1 MRGLRWLP
9 GIASGVVLCAFGLSL
24 TARASQGSAAQ
35 PANADAVK
43 RGEYL
48 VTAAGCH
55 DCHTPHKLGPQGPE
69 PDMSL
74 ALSGHQAS
82 VTFPPPPAGSGP
94 WIGTFAATMTA
105 WAGPWGISY
114 TANITPDPETGI
126 GNYSEEQFVQTIREG
141 KKQGRGRALLP
152 PMPWPMYRHFSDD
165 DLKAIYA
172 YLKSVKP
179 MKNRVPDPVIAEPK

>member
-24 TARASQGSAAQ
+24 TARASQGSAPQ
-35 PANADAVK
+35 PAKADAVK

-48 VTAAGCH
+48 VTTAGCH

-69 PDMSL
+69 PDVAL

-82 VTFPPPPAGSGP
+82 VTLPPPPAGSGP
-94 WIGTFAATMTA
+94 WIGSFAATMTA

-126 GNYSEEQFVQTIREG
+126 GSYTEEQFVQTIREG